1 MKFDWDE
8 NKALENIKKHDG
20 VTFEEASAV
29 FDDFRAIEEYD
40 DIHSEIDER
49 RFTRIGFGV
58 NRVLRVTYTVR
69 IDEDAGE
76 VIRIISARIAVGYEK
91 REYERYETKFE
102 DS

>member
-8 NKALENIKKHDG
+8 KKARENIKNHSG

-29 FDDFRAIEEYD
+29 FDDLRAIEKYD
-40 DIHSEIDER
+40 DVHSEIDER
-49 RFTRIGFGV
+49 RFTRIGFGAD
-58 NRVLRVTYTVR
+58 RILRVTYTIR
-69 IDEDAGE
+69 FDENADE

-91 REYERYETKFE
+91 REYEQYETKFE